1 MEKSKPFYLRLSES
15 SRELLD
21 KAASD
26 QQISRAKVVE
36 QCIREHLREKY
47 SDVQSRLNKMLGQK

>member
-15 SRELLD
+15 ARELLD
-21 KAASD
+21 KAAED
-26 QQISRAKVVE
+26 QQISRAKVIDR
-36 QCIREHLREKY
+36 CIREQLREKY